1 MICAASLSKL
11 LGDDIAARN
20 KDSPKGKKAME
31 SYTRLSNCSP
41 RGSTPLFGLI
51 MGITTEQGMVW
62 GVESL
67 KQTQFCY
74 LASRKGCCLEQAVNF
89 GRVQCTCVCVREGG
103 CNA

>member
-51 MGITTEQGMVW
+51 MGITTEQGMVL
-62 GVESL
+62 GV
-67 KQTQFCY
+67 
-74 LASRKGCCLEQAVNF
+74 
-89 GRVQCTCVCVREGG
+89 
-103 CNA
+103 